1 MSQGAHEEKGKL
13 FLGGLNMETTASSLK
28 EYFSQYG
35 TLKENMVKFDQNGK
49 SRGFG
54 FITYEDPAV
63 ADKVLAD
70 KDTPG
75 HYVDKKKV
83 DVKKAFSMNSHPRT
97 KKIFVGGV
105 PPTFDKEK
113 LEDYFKV
120 FGEVRMYINMK

>member
-1 MSQGAHEEKGKL
+1 MQKDSLWISTYLKYFKTQKW
-13 FLGGLNMETTASSLK
+13 SSDSKAL
-28 EYFSQYG
+28 
-35 TLKENMVKFDQNGK
+35 MC
-49 SRGFG
+49 
-54 FITYEDPAV
+54 
-63 ADKVLAD
+63 VLLS
-70 KDTPG
+70 
-75 HYVDKKKV
+75 HLQV

>member
-1 MSQGAHEEKGKL
+1 
-13 FLGGLNMETTASSLK
+13 
-28 EYFSQYG
+28 
-35 TLKENMVKFDQNGK
+35 MVKFDQNGK

-83 DVKKAFSMNSHPRT
+83 DLVNAN
-97 KKIFVGGV
+97 VGNL
-105 PPTFDKEK
+105 P
-113 LEDYFKV
+113 
-120 FGEVRMYINMK
+120 